1 VDPAWITSLV
11 ALAAALAGL
20 AAWGIRWTYRIIMR
34 ITRFLDD
41 YFGEPAREGVP
52 ARPGV
57 MARLAALEEA
67 LAHVVAETRPNHG
80 NSLRDVVAQTAQDVA
95 DMRGRM
101 ELFEHQREGRED
113 QQ

>member
-1 VDPAWITSLV
+1 MDPAWLTAAT
-11 ALAAALAGL
+11 ALAAAVAGL
-20 AAWGIRWTYRIIMR
+20 AAWAIRWTWRVLTR

-41 YFGEPAREGVP
+41 YFGEPARDGVP

-57 MARLAALEEA
+57 MSRLQAVEES

-95 DMRGRM
+95 DMRSRM
-101 ELFEHQREGRED
+101 ELFEHQRETREG
-113 QQ
+113 